1 MNNNKFIL
9 ISTKIAPEVFLKVLE
24 AKEMLKQGKASGVT
38 EVTKKVGISR
48 STYYKYC
55 DFIFPI
61 AENSLGKKI
70 TISIILSHESGVLS
84 RFLQIIAKNNG
95 NVLTISQE
103 SPVGVSAHA
112 SVTFDI
118 GGLSCSFDELLEIL
132 KGINGVEKLNIVSIE

>member
-24 AKEMLKQGKASGVT
+24 AKEMLKQGKASGIT

-118 GGLSCSFDELLEIL
+118 GGLSCSFDKLLEIL